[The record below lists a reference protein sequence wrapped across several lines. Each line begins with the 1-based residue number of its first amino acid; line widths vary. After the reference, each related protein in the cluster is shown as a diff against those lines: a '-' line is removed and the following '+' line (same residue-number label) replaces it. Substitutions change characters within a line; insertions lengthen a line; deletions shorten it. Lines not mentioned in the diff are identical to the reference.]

1 VNVRPVPTVVAAA
14 ACLLST
20 SALSRLFDG
29 TLWWMRPV
37 VIAVAVAVATAT
49 LGRLLRLPVTAA
61 ILLSLAGLVGTVTV
75 LCARGTAL
83 LGVVP
88 TAGTV
93 RTLRALIA
101 GGGSY
106 ISRLAAPVPHRP
118 GLVVL
123 TVIGIYL
130 VVMVVD
136 LIVVTLDRPAL
147 GGLPLL
153 ALYAVSAAILP
164 GGVGTVPFLLG
175 AASFVAL
182 LLLDGRL
189 AFGRWG
195 RTVSDAGRGSGE
207 REALG
212 GRLTV
217 NALGVALAALLVA
230 VAVPLGLPSLDG
242 EGLVSRKG
250 GYGAG
255 DGPSS
260 ASVVQPIVS
269 VSQQLHASKQ
279 VPLLSVRSQTPR
291 YLRLTALENFDGQLF
306 TLRALNATRDNRVS
320 EGLPKPRLGG
330 TTAQVSADI
339 SVTTRF
345 NELYLPV
352 PGIPTKIKGLTG
364 DWRLAAPTG
373 TIFSTRTSTVGVR
386 YQVDA
391 TAPNPT
397 RAELEAATGPTPADL
412 AVDTALPDDLDPRLR
427 QLVESITRNA
437 RTPYEKVYAIQQHLR
452 GPLFTY
458 DLTGAPT
465 TQEGALA
472 EFLFDSHRGYCE
484 QFASAMT
491 VLVRMLH
498 LPARVAIGFVPG
510 EQQADGS
517 YLITNRQAHAWPE
530 VWFPS
535 IGWVSFEPT
544 RRSDGATA
552 APSYAP
558 AGIDDP
564 DGAAAPSGQE
574 SESGAQPLPEPVP
587 VPVPSAGANPDDPT
601 ATHPPTP
608 GEHKDSSPGIPA
620 WVIWLCATVAPVS
633 ALLATPAIIRF
644 RRRRARL
651 RPGRPDGAAGAGSGV
666 GPPGRTDAQGVD
678 QVHDAWAELL
688 DVASDLGITIRVSDS
703 PRSGV
708 ARLTAYLDAE
718 PAPARRSDPTVDR
731 QADATAAA
739 QADPQAGPTPPVPSY
754 PQAREA
760 LARLAAA
767 EERARYA
774 PPELAAPPQQAEVRR
789 DVATAAGTLWAVA
802 PRTRRIMA
810 RLAPSSVFRRRE
822 PDEPGRAS
830 AGRIRRYLRRQPTV
844 TGAGRSTLGQQGD
857 GPRPAAVNDAEARVP
872 EPAYSG
878 RSAPPDG
885 P

>member
-1 VNVRPVPTVVAAA
+1 MTVRPVSTVVAAA

-37 VIAVAVAVATAT
+37 VIAVVVAVATAT
-49 LGRLLRLPVTAA
+49 LGRLLRLPVAAA

-101 GGGSY
+101 DGSSD

-123 TVIGIYL
+123 TVVGIYL

-195 RTVSDAGRGSGE
+195 RTVSDAGRGRGE
-207 REALG
+207 REAFG

-279 VPLLSVRSQTPR
+279 VPLFSVRSQTPR

-339 SVTTRF
+339 AVTTRF
-345 NELYLPV
+345 KELYLPV

-373 TIFSTRTSTVGVR
+373 TIFSTRTSTAGVR

-391 TAPNPT
+391 TVPNPT
-397 RAELEAATGPTPADL
+397 RAELAAATGPAPAEL
-412 AVDTALPDDLDPRLR
+412 AVDTALPDNLDPRLR
-427 QLVESITRNA
+427 QLVESITHNA

-458 DLTGAPT
+458 DLAGAPT

-472 EFLFDSHRGYCE
+472 EFLFESHRGYCE

-491 VLVRMLH
+491 VLVRMLG

-535 IGWVSFEPT
+535 VGWVSFEPT

-564 DGAAAPSGQE
+564 DGAAAPPGEQSA
-574 SESGAQPLPEPVP
+574 SGAQPLPAPVQ
-587 VPVPSAGANPDDPT
+587 VPMPSAGANPDDPT
-601 ATHPPTP
+601 ATHPRP
-608 GEHKDSSPGIPA
+608 
-620 WVIWLCATVAPVS
+620 
-633 ALLATPAIIRF
+633 
-644 RRRRARL
+644 RAR
-651 RPGRPDGAAGAGSGV
+651 
-666 GPPGRTDAQGVD
+666 T
-678 QVHDAWAELL
+678 
-688 DVASDLGITIRVSDS
+688 
-703 PRSGV
+703 
-708 ARLTAYLDAE
+708 
-718 PAPARRSDPTVDR
+718 
-731 QADATAAA
+731 
-739 QADPQAGPTPPVPSY
+739 PTPPPAS
-754 PQAREA
+754 
-760 LARLAAA
+760 L
-767 EERARYA
+767 
-774 PPELAAPPQQAEVRR
+774 
-789 DVATAAGTLWAVA
+789 
-802 PRTRRIMA
+802 
-810 RLAPSSVFRRRE
+810 
-822 PDEPGRAS
+822 PG
-830 AGRIRRYLRRQPTV
+830 
-844 TGAGRSTLGQQGD
+844 
-857 GPRPAAVNDAEARVP
+857 
-872 EPAYSG
+872 
-878 RSAPPDG
+878 
-885 P
+885 

>member
-1 VNVRPVPTVVAAA
+1 MNARPVPTVVAAA

-37 VIAVAVAVATAT
+37 VIAVVVAVATAT
-49 LGRLLRLPVTAA
+49 LSRLLRLPVAA
-61 ILLSLAGLVGTVTV
+61 GILLSLAGLVGTVTV

-83 LGVVP
+83 LGVLP

-93 RTLRALIA
+93 RTLRSLIA
-101 GGGSY
+101 DGSSD

-123 TVIGIYL
+123 TVVGIYL
-130 VVMVVD
+130 VVIVVD

-195 RTVSDAGRGSGE
+195 RTVSDTRRGRGE
-207 REALG
+207 REAFG

-217 NALGVALAALLVA
+217 NALGVALVALLIA
-230 VAVPLGLPSLDG
+230 IAVPLGLPSLDG

-269 VSQQLHASKQ
+269 VSQQLHASKE
-279 VPLLSVRSQTPR
+279 VPLLSLRSQTPR

-320 EGLPKPRLGG
+320 EGLPKPQLGG
-330 TTAQVSADI
+330 TTAEVSADI
-339 SVTTRF
+339 AVTTRF

-352 PGIPTKIKGLTG
+352 PGLPTRIKGLTG

-373 TIFSTRTSTVGVR
+373 TIFSTRTSTAGAR

-391 TAPNPT
+391 IVPNPT
-397 RAELEAATGPTPADL
+397 RAQLETATGPIPDDL
-412 AVDTALPDDLDPRLR
+412 GVDTALPDNLDARLR
-427 QLVESITRNA
+427 QLVNSVTRNA

-472 EFLFDSHRGYCE
+472 EFLFESHRGYCE

-491 VLVRMLH
+491 VMVRMLD

-510 EQQADGS
+510 ERQADGS

-530 VWFPS
+530 VWFS
-535 IGWVSFEPT
+535 SVGWVSFEPT

-564 DGAAAPSGQE
+564 DGAAAPPGQE
-574 SESGAQPLPEPVP
+574 SSSGAQPLPEPVP
-587 VPVPSAGANPDDPT
+587 VPVPSAAASPGDPT
-601 ATHPPTP
+601 ATQPPAP
-608 GEHKDSSPGIPA
+608 GEDTAASSGVPA
-620 WVIWLCATVAPVS
+620 WVIWLCATVPPAA
-633 ALLATPAIIRF
+633 ALLATPAIVRA
-644 RRRRARL
+644 RRRRARM
-651 RPGRPDGAAGAGSGV
+651 RSGRADDGAEPGG
-666 GPPGRTDAQGVD
+666 GPPGRAGAQAVD

-688 DVASDLGITIRVSDS
+688 DVASDLGVTIRVSDS
-703 PRSGV
+703 PRAGV

-718 PAPARRSDPTVDR
+718 PAPASQPAPATDR
-731 QADATAAA
+731 QADPAAAAQVDPSADPTAAA
-739 QADPQAGPTPPVPSY
+739 PSY

-774 PPELAAPPQQAEVRR
+774 PPELAAPPPHAEVRR
-789 DVATAAGTLWAVA
+789 DVAIASGTLWAVA

-810 RLAPSSVFRRRE
+810 RLAPPSVFRRRE
-822 PDEPGRAS
+822 PDESGRDR
-830 AGRIRRYLRRQPTV
+830 AGLARRYLRWRP
-844 TGAGRSTLGQQGD
+844 TGAGADRPSDD
-857 GPRPAAVNDAEARVP
+857 GPKPGAVDDADEARVP
-872 EPAYSG
+872 EAAH
-878 RSAPPDG
+878 SAG
-885 P
+885 PRPGGP

>member
-1 VNVRPVPTVVAAA
+1 MTVRPVSTVVAAA

-37 VIAVAVAVATAT
+37 VIAVVVAVATAT
-49 LGRLLRLPVTAA
+49 LGRLLRLPVAAA

-101 GGGSY
+101 DGSSD

-123 TVIGIYL
+123 TVVGIYL

-195 RTVSDAGRGSGE
+195 RTVSDAGRGRGE
-207 REALG
+207 REAFG

-279 VPLLSVRSQTPR
+279 VPLFSVRSQTPR

-339 SVTTRF
+339 AVTTRF
-345 NELYLPV
+345 KELYLPV

-373 TIFSTRTSTVGVR
+373 TIFSTRTSTAGVR

-391 TAPNPT
+391 TVPNPT
-397 RAELEAATGPTPADL
+397 RAELAAATGPAPAEL
-412 AVDTALPDDLDPRLR
+412 AVDTALPDNLDPRLR
-427 QLVESITRNA
+427 QLVESITHNA

-458 DLTGAPT
+458 DLAGAPT

-472 EFLFDSHRGYCE
+472 EFLFESHRGYCE

-491 VLVRMLH
+491 VLVRMLG

-535 IGWVSFEPT
+535 VGWVSFEPT

-564 DGAAAPSGQE
+564 DGAAAPPGEQSA
-574 SESGAQPLPEPVP
+574 SGAQPLPAPVQ
-587 VPVPSAGANPDDPT
+587 VPMPSAGANPDDPT
-601 ATHPPTP
+601 ATHPPTA
-608 GEHKDSSPGIPA
+608 GEDTDTSPGIPA
-620 WVIWLCATVAPVS
+620 WVIWLCATVPPVA

-651 RPGRPDGAAGAGSGV
+651 RHGRPDDTAGAGAGG
-666 GPPGRTDAQGVD
+666 GPAGRTGAQGVD

-703 PRSGV
+703 PRAGV

-718 PAPARRSDPTVDR
+718 PASASARQAEPAADR

-739 QADPQAGPTPPVPSY
+739 QANSQTDPTPAVPSY

-774 PPELAAPPQQAEVRR
+774 PPELAAPPPHAEVRR
-789 DVATAAGTLWAVA
+789 DVATASGTLWSVA

-810 RLAPSSVFRRRE
+810 RLAPPSVFRRRE
-822 PDEPGRAS
+822 PDEPGRDR
-830 AGRIRRYLRRQPTV
+830 AGRIRRYLRRHPTD
-844 TGAGRSTLGQQGD
+844 TGPGRSGG
-857 GPRPAAVNDAEARVP
+857 GPQPAAVNDAEARVP
-872 EPAYSG
+872 EPAHSG
-878 RSAPPDG
+878 GSAPPDG

>member
-1 VNVRPVPTVVAAA
+1 MSVRPVPTVVAAA

-20 SALSRLFDG
+20 SALTRLFDG

-37 VIAVAVAVATAT
+37 VIATVVAVATAT
-49 LGRLLRLPVTAA
+49 LGRLLRLPVAA
-61 ILLSLAGLVGTVTV
+61 GFLLSLAGLVATVTA

-83 LGVVP
+83 AGVVP

-93 RTLRALIA
+93 RTLRALITD
-101 GGGSY
+101 GGSD

-123 TVIGIYL
+123 TVVGIYL
-130 VVMVVD
+130 VVIVVD

-195 RTVSDAGRGSGE
+195 RTVSDTRRGSGSGE
-207 REALG
+207 REGLG

-230 VAVPLGLPSLDG
+230 IAVPLGLPSLDG

-279 VPLLSVRSQTPR
+279 VPLLSLRSQTPR

-330 TTAQVSADI
+330 TTAEVSADI
-339 SVTTRF
+339 AVTGRF

-352 PGIPTKIKGLTG
+352 PGIPTRIKGLTG

-373 TIFSTRTSTVGVR
+373 TIFSTRTSTAGAR

-391 TAPNPT
+391 TVPTPT
-397 RAELEAATGPTPADL
+397 RAQLEAASGRSPADL
-412 AVDTALPDDLDPRLR
+412 AVDTALPGNLDPRLR
-427 QLVESITRNA
+427 QLVESVTADA
-437 RTPYEKVYAIQQHLR
+437 RTPYAKVYAIQQHLR

-472 EFLFDSHRGYCE
+472 EFLFESHRGYCE

-491 VLVRMLH
+491 VLVRMLG

-510 EQQADGS
+510 ERQPDGS

-535 IGWVSFEPT
+535 VGWVSFEPT

-564 DGAAAPSGQE
+564 DGAAVPPGQE
-574 SESGAQPLPEPVP
+574 SSVGAQPEPQPVP
-587 VPVPSAGANPDDPT
+587 VPVPSAGASPDDPT
-601 ATHPPTP
+601 ATQPPAA
-608 GEHKDSSPGIPA
+608 GEDADASGGIPA
-620 WVIWLCATVAPVS
+620 WVIWLCATVPPAA
-633 ALLATPAIIRF
+633 ALLVTPAIIRL

-651 RPGRPDGAAGAGSGV
+651 RRGGADGVAEPGA
-666 GPPGRTDAQGVD
+666 GPPGRAGAQAVD

-703 PRSGV
+703 PRTGV

-718 PAPARRSDPTVDR
+718 PAPGPGSDPA
-731 QADATAAA
+731 ADPPADPTAAA
-739 QADPQAGPTPPVPSY
+739 RPDRTSADPAPTDPPYV
-754 PQAREA
+754 QAREA

-774 PPELAAPPQQAEVRR
+774 PLELADPPPHDETRR
-789 DVATAAGTLWAVA
+789 DVATASATLWAVA
-802 PRTRRIMA
+802 PRTRRVMA
-810 RLAPSSVFRRRE
+810 RLAPPSVFHRRD
-822 PDEPGRAS
+822 PDGPGPDR
-830 AGRIRRYLRRQPTV
+830 AGRLRRYLRWRP
-844 TGAGRSTLGQQGD
+844 TGAGPDRPSGD
-857 GPRPAAVNDAEARVP
+857 GPDTAAVDDEADTRAAP
-872 EPAYSG
+872 QPAHSG
-878 RSAPPDG
+878 GSSPPARL
-885 P
+885 

>member
-1 VNVRPVPTVVAAA
+1 MPTVVAAA

-49 LGRLLRLPVTAA
+49 LGRLLRLPVAA
-61 ILLSLAGLVGTVTV
+61 AVLLSLAGLVGTVTV

-101 GGGSY
+101 GGSSD

-195 RTVSDAGRGSGE
+195 RTVSDAGRGNGE
-207 REALG
+207 REAFG

-339 SVTTRF
+339 AVTTRF

-373 TIFSTRTSTVGVR
+373 TIFSTRTSTVGVH

-412 AVDTALPDDLDPRLR
+412 AVDTSLPDNLDPRLR

-472 EFLFDSHRGYCE
+472 EFLFESHRGYCE

-491 VLVRMLH
+491 VMVRMLH

-558 AGIDDP
+558 AGLDDP
-564 DGAAAPSGQE
+564 DGAAAPAGQE

-587 VPVPSAGANPDDPT
+587 VPVPSAGASPDDPT
-601 ATHPPTP
+601 ATHPPTA
-608 GEHKDSSPGIPA
+608 GEDTDSSPGIPT
-620 WVIWLCATVAPVS
+620 WTIWLCATVVPVT
-633 ALLATPAIIRF
+633 ALLVTPAIIRF

-651 RPGRPDGAAGAGSGV
+651 RPGRPGGGAGAD
-666 GPPGRTDAQGVD
+666 PPGRT
-678 QVHDAWAELL
+678 
-688 DVASDLGITIRVSDS
+688 
-703 PRSGV
+703 
-708 ARLTAYLDAE
+708 
-718 PAPARRSDPTVDR
+718 
-731 QADATAAA
+731 
-739 QADPQAGPTPPVPSY
+739 
-754 PQAREA
+754 
-760 LARLAAA
+760 
-767 EERARYA
+767 
-774 PPELAAPPQQAEVRR
+774 
-789 DVATAAGTLWAVA
+789 
-802 PRTRRIMA
+802 
-810 RLAPSSVFRRRE
+810 
-822 PDEPGRAS
+822 
-830 AGRIRRYLRRQPTV
+830 
-844 TGAGRSTLGQQGD
+844 
-857 GPRPAAVNDAEARVP
+857 
-872 EPAYSG
+872 
-878 RSAPPDG
+878 
-885 P
+885 